1 MFCTKVW
8 YSKLLCCC
16 LHKFLFWFVFII
28 VRKSFLSFF
37 FRLRNSFDNGDFLM
51 YFWQRW
57 NSFGNWTQTRARYPQ
72 IRRIKKTT
80 LGGGQ
85 CHKLTPSLSFF
96 SFYLTLPPL
105 SFFFIFSLSMTWVW
119 TTTLSGSNKCHHH
132 CHCSWLVSKNKGVGA
147 DVLPF
152 IVISSSLEQYQ

>member
-16 LHKFLFWFVFII
+16 CFHKFLFLFVFII
-28 VRKSFLSFF
+28 VRKSFLSF

-51 YFWQRW
+51 YFWLEIPLEIEPKQ
-57 NSFGNWTQTRARYPQ
+57 GLDTLKLEEL
-72 IRRIKKTT
+72 KKTT

-96 SFYLTLPPL
+96 YFYLPLPPL

-132 CHCSWLVSKNKGVGA
+132 CHCSWFVSKNKGVGA

-152 IVISSSLEQYQ
+152 IVISSSLEQY